1 MKCYLGREADNEY
14 LSTFVFFL
22 YIDMK
27 QQVISFNCEEYSKLI
42 SPKGIEEDTF
52 HY

>member
-1 MKCYLGREADNEY
+1 MSSWVL
-14 LSTFVFFL
+14 LFSFF

>member
-1 MKCYLGREADNEY
+1 MGCSLWREADNEY
-14 LSTFVFFL
+14 WKSSVFLF

-27 QQVISFNCEEYSKLI
+27 QQVISFNYEEYSKLI
-42 SPKGIEEDTF
+42 LPKGIEEDTF